1 MDLHNIRE
9 SYNFDSLE
17 ESKVNR
23 DPMIQFNHWFTQY
36 KALGIK
42 DYNAM
47 AISTIRENEPDSR
60 IVLLKEITDKG
71 LVFYSNYNSAKGK
84 PLSENPKISVLFFW
98 REQERQVRINGVVS
112 KISKQESAAYFEK
125 RPYLSQIGAAA
136 SNQSN
141 PIESRE
147 ALENKF
153 EKCISFI
160 SNDISNNLKWK
171 KKLENLRRPIIA
183 IQWKGNEKFLDDQQR
198 SIPFKFF
205 SNLIKNKNY
214 SFLSLQKDNFSKD
227 IKSNKVAQKGS
238 SHKKKVSEV
247 N

>member
-1 MDLHNIRE
+1 MVLRNIRE

-17 ESKVNR
+17 ESKVNS

-36 KALGIK
+36 RALGIK

-60 IVLLKEITDKG
+60 IVLFKRDYRQRASLFIPTIIAPKG
-71 LVFYSNYNSAKGK
+71 S

-153 EKCISFI
+153 EKFRGTFPEGS
-160 SNDISNNLKWK
+160 KV
-171 KKLENLRRPIIA
+171 PIP
-183 IQWKGNEKFLDDQQR
+183 QDWGGY
-198 SIPFKFF
+198 
-205 SNLIKNKNY
+205 LIKPMK
-214 SFLSLQKDNFSKD
+214 FEFWQGRRGACM
-227 IKSNKVAQKGS
+227 IG
-238 SHKKKVSEV
+238 
-247 N
+247 

>member
-1 MDLHNIRE
+1 
-9 SYNFDSLE
+9 
-17 ESKVNR
+17 
-23 DPMIQFNHWFTQY
+23 MIQFNHWFTQY

-60 IVLLKEITDKG
+60 IVLLKEITDNG

-84 PLSENPKISVLFFW
+84 SLSENPKISVLFFW

-153 EKCISFI
+153 EKFRGTFPEGSKVPMPQ
-160 SNDISNNLKWK
+160 DW
-171 KKLENLRRPIIA
+171 
-183 IQWKGNEKFLDDQQR
+183 GGY
-198 SIPFKFF
+198 
-205 SNLIKNKNY
+205 LIKPLKFEFWQGREGRLHDRLIFTSDQDGWNIHRI
-214 SFLSLQKDNFSKD
+214 QP
-227 IKSNKVAQKGS
+227 
-238 SHKKKVSEV
+238 
-247 N
+247 

>member
-1 MDLHNIRE
+1 MNLHNIRE

-47 AISTIRENEPDSR
+47 AISTVRGNEPDSR
-60 IVLLKEITDKG
+60 IVLLKEITDNG

-84 PLSENPKISVLFFW
+84 SLSENPKISVLFFW

-153 EKCISFI
+153 EKFRGTFPEGSKVPMPQ
-160 SNDISNNLKWK
+160 DW
-171 KKLENLRRPIIA
+171 
-183 IQWKGNEKFLDDQQR
+183 GGY
-198 SIPFKFF
+198 
-205 SNLIKNKNY
+205 LIKPMKFEFWQGREGRLHDRLIFTSDQDGWNIHRI
-214 SFLSLQKDNFSKD
+214 QP
-227 IKSNKVAQKGS
+227 
-238 SHKKKVSEV
+238 
-247 N
+247 

>member
-17 ESKVNR
+17 ESKVNS

-42 DYNAM
+42 DYNVM

-60 IVLLKEITDKG
+60 IVLLKEITDNG

-84 PLSENPKISVLFFW
+84 SLSENPKISVLFFW

-153 EKCISFI
+153 EKFRGTFPEGSKVPMPQ
-160 SNDISNNLKWK
+160 DW
-171 KKLENLRRPIIA
+171 
-183 IQWKGNEKFLDDQQR
+183 GGY
-198 SIPFKFF
+198 
-205 SNLIKNKNY
+205 LIKPMKFEFWQGREGRLHDRLIFTSDQDGWNIHRI
-214 SFLSLQKDNFSKD
+214 QP
-227 IKSNKVAQKGS
+227 
-238 SHKKKVSEV
+238 
-247 N
+247 